1 MTHSSAAPARR
12 RWRTALGALAA
23 GALLAA
29 LGAAPASAASSI
41 QCIVKGDPGNPAV
54 ANIDDSVGID
64 VAFTGDFPDVVVGQP
79 FAITP
84 AVNYNLS
91 NEYLVSL
98 GQRGLLATGRNTFGG
113 LTFWVA
119 VSATN
124 TVEQRQILRATV
136 APSTSRPIVVDWDP
150 AANGGAGAVTVQ
162 RYTVSGDP
170 AVWTPTGSPTPNLV
184 GTTTLN
190 STGINWT
197 PTSAAPVEFS
207 VAAAGTLGSL
217 KVQEQWLRNND
228 TARAPAGDVD
238 QLVRA
243 LAYGS
248 VYARVRIGDEGTA
261 RGRTSLDCL
270 PGAAYLLEPT
280 IAYSEQGNL
289 PPVDG
294 GDRGRYTVHAGSPP
308 AIASV
313 TPEATLKR
321 FQCIDH
327 LGRYRGREI
336 NGYDLGF
343 SAPATGVYEPGKPY
357 ALRGATGQI
366 VIHSPMVKGL
376 YANLY
381 SYRSLPADGR
391 LDQPFRLWA
400 AVQGENTAEGV
411 QFLPVEGRWQASFVD
426 PDGVVGSGDEV
437 FPASTVTFAL
447 PDSTWTPTGNG
458 DVRFSIAA
466 PGQIPTLTLVGF
478 GHSGDAGA
486 IFPMSPYGSV
496 FIRAETGR
504 YGASIDCLEGSIRIA
519 NPAIGFSNL
528 GRNSPDVLIPT
539 PVPAGSPP
547 TGRTVPSGSAGRY
560 AIAHTAG
567 APFAIVPAKVAEAAP
582 KPQPKPSKPAITSRG
597 LTVTRG
603 GAVKVALSCP
613 RGGPVCKG
621 TVKVRTAFRVRLRR
635 GAKKR
640 FVVAGRGKR
649 YTIAAGAR
657 KSVSLKVTRAAK
669 KLLDRNGR
677 LSVRIIVDPSDGPA
691 KSKKVALRD

>member
-54 ANIDDSVGID
+54 ANVDDSVGID
-64 VAFTGDFPDVVVGQP
+64 VAFTDDFPDVVAGQP
-79 FAITP
+79 FAVTP
-84 AVNYNLS
+84 SVNYNLS

-98 GQRGLLATGRNTFGG
+98 GKRGLLATGDNRFNG

-119 VSATN
+119 VTASN
-124 TVEQRQILRATV
+124 TVEQRQVLRATV
-136 APSTSRPIVVDWDP
+136 GTSGRGAVYATIDWDP
-150 AANGGAGAVTVQ
+150 AANSGAGAVTVQ
-162 RYTVSGDP
+162 RTDRDGV
-170 AVWTPTGSPTPNLV
+170 PTGSPTANLA
-184 GTTTLN
+184 GTATLN
-190 STGINWT
+190 STGIEWT
-197 PTSAAPVEFS
+197 PTSTAPVSFA
-207 VAAAGTLGSL
+207 VAPAGTLGAV

-228 TARAPAGDVD
+228 AVSPPAGDVD
-238 QLVRA
+238 HLVQA

-248 VYARVRIGDEGTA
+248 VYARVRIGDEGAA

-280 IAYSEQGNL
+280 IPYAEGGNVEPSE
-289 PPVDG
+289 G
-294 GDRGRYTVHAGSPP
+294 GDRGRYTVQAGSPP

-336 NGYDLGF
+336 NGYDIGF
-343 SAPATGVYEPGKPY
+343 SVPSVGTYEAGKPY
-357 ALRGATGQI
+357 ALRGATGRI
-366 VIHSPMVKGL
+366 TIHSPMVKGL

-381 SYRSLPADGR
+381 SYRSLPADGK
-391 LDQPFRLWA
+391 LDQPFRLWV
-400 AVQGENTAEGV
+400 AVQGEHTTQGV

-437 FPASTVTFAL
+437 FPAATVTFNL
-447 PDSTWTPTGNG
+447 PDSTWTPTGGG
-458 DVRFSIAA
+458 DVRFAIAA

-486 IFPMSPYGSV
+486 VFPMSPYGSV

-504 YGASIDCLEGSIRIA
+504 YGSSIDCLEGSIRIA
-519 NPAIGFSNL
+519 DPAIGFSNL

-560 AIAHTAG
+560 AITHTPG
-567 APFAIVPAKVAEAAP
+567 APFAIVPAKVADA
-582 KPQPKPSKPAITSRG
+582 KPQPAPKSKPAIASRG
-597 LTVTRG
+597 LTVGRG
-603 GAVKVALSCP
+603 GAVKIALSCP

-621 TVKVRTAFRVRLRR
+621 AVRVRTAFRVRLRR
-635 GAKKR
+635 GARKR
-640 FVVAGRGKR
+640 FVVVGLGKR
-649 YTIAAGAR
+649 YTLAAGAT

-669 KLLDRNGR
+669 RLLDRNGR
-677 LSVRIIVDPSDGPA
+677 LSVRIVVDPSDGPA
-691 KSKKVALRD
+691 KSKRVTLRD